1 MKCPSCGSDR
11 VFTCTDSLGVPKKRY
26 FECVDCFYRSRK
38 VPIYDFKCTDYYQC
52 QSKWEIELNKLE
64 QEWQ

>member
-1 MKCPSCGSDR
+1 MKCPNCGSDR
-11 VFTCTDSLGVPKKRY
+11 VFTCTDALGDPHKRY

-38 VPIYDFKCTDYYQC
+38 VPIYNFRCINYG
-52 QSKWEIELNKLE
+52 SKWEIELKKLE